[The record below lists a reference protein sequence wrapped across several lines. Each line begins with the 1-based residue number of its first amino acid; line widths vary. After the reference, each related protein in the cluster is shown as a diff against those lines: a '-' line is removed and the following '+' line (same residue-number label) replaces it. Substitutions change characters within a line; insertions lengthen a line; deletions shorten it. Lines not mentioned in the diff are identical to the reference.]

1 MLAIHI
7 VVCCPASR
15 LIGKYSAYLG
25 PFRSDV
31 LSRSVHGPWQKACG
45 PGGTVFLLVLA
56 SFLANASA
64 ISHATVLICNAS
76 CPFNFALKRSAHA
89 AVAKTALACWAID
102 AKFAVVTIAILIIR
116 VAGRRANHFFQLRR
130 VLAGSSTT
138 AVKIRIAFLIFF
150 ALHHLILHAF
160 ANPSIAIVG
169 LALPVCSASFK
180 RSLFGV

>member
-1 MLAIHI
+1 
-7 VVCCPASR
+7 
-15 LIGKYSAYLG
+15 
-25 PFRSDV
+25 
-31 LSRSVHGPWQKACG
+31 
-45 PGGTVFLLVLA
+45 LLVLA

-64 ISHATVLICNAS
+64 ISHATVLIRNAS

-150 ALHHLILHAF
+150 ALHHLIILHAF